1 MNELNIQSINLA
13 RILREGGSTEARGE
27 ITGSIDLENQSIP
40 LEGKALWKASV
51 IGVGGEGEG
60 NDFFLSGEIA
70 GNAVMECRRCLTPTP
85 TPVRAH
91 FQQML
96 RYQPGINHIELIEE
110 DDQEIFLFGS
120 PDLDLSPFLSEAFAL
135 EMPITT
141 VCKEDCK
148 GLCPVCGA
156 NRNEVDCGH
165 RQEPTRLGSELDKL
179 LGELE

>member
-1 MNELNIQSINLA
+1 MKQTNVPSINIA

-27 ITGSIDLENQSIP
+27 IEGSIDLENTRIP
-40 LEGKALWKASV
+40 LAGKALWKAAI

-60 NDFFLSGEIA
+60 NDFWLSGEIA

-91 FQQML
+91 FQHLL
-96 RYQPGINHIELIEE
+96 RYQPGLNHLELIEE
-110 DDQEIFLFGS
+110 DEEEIFVFGS
-120 PDLDLSPFLSEAFAL
+120 PELDLSPFLSEAFAL

-141 VCKEDCK
+141 LCREDCK

-165 RQEPTRLGSELDKL
+165 GDQGPKTKLAQLLDELN
-179 LGELE
+179 